1 MKRTNRFRKI
11 RSNNETIEEKLQLLN
26 EIPVN
31 NTGGLYTIEPEFTY
45 QPPDEPGEVTR
56 EVDFD
61 QDDSA
66 GDTTGLFDDDGT
78 ILTIEPPITE
88 ESPDRSFIL
97 GPMAS
102 MWYAWG
108 NFTQIGYIRESDRR
122 MVNLGRITGQLK
134 NWDGV
139 SNFNSYGQLTLEQA
153 VWFRDTPKYLNEY
166 DNYRAFYPGPPS
178 STPDQYGRYLCT
190 ITGTP
195 KPTSYTPPER
205 RNRPVQGSPQDA
217 GYPWGPPEKGMS
229 TTDPVGDLIT
239 LGIAAVLAKGLTVAL
254 TAAAPVVI
262 PRIIKVLTNLKPTPA
277 PVPKPPVPKGPPTAA
292 RPVTPIKTY
301 SATNYGNQ
309 PLFKPRPQPQ
319 PFKPSNPKPTRGM
332 GDTYNPFSNSYQP
345 KGELITEGLEE
356 LPIDLIPIIHNIL
369 VDMGGYT
376 SENIDKL
383 IKVIEKFKKPV
394 KESKDVI
401 TESRKRIFRDI
412 RKPYEIK
419 EQPTKFRV
427 KPKLRSNRSVGKDM
441 MINPDI
447 PREFKDT
454 PNIWNKGNYKQN
466 ERQSQDR
473 KNTVLEVLGAAD
485 HHWEYLLEKN
495 HKKSKEKVNE
505 KLSKKYDDEMKIL
518 YEKYKQRE
526 EKINRFLN
534 AQKKN

>member
-61 QDDSA
+61 QDNSA

-139 SNFNSYGQLTLEQA
+139 SNFTSYGQLTLEQA

-178 STPDQYGRYLCT
+178 NTPDQYGRYLCT

-205 RNRPVQGSPQDA
+205 RNPPVQGSPQDA
-217 GYPWGPPEKGMS
+217 GYPWVPTEKGMS
-229 TTDPVGDLIT
+229 TTDPVGDIIT
-239 LGIAAVLAKGLTVAL
+239 LGVAAVLAKGLTVAL

-262 PRIIKVLTNLKPTPA
+262 PRIIRVLTNLKPRPRPTY
-277 PVPKPPVPKGPPTAA
+277 GPPKAQYPT
-292 RPVTPIKTY
+292 T
-301 SATNYGNQ
+301 
-309 PLFKPRPQPQ
+309 
-319 PFKPSNPKPTRGM
+319 PKPTQPFTPKPSYPKPGRGM
-332 GDTYNPFSNSYQP
+332 ADRVDMFNSYQP

-447 PREFKDT
+447 PKEFKDT

-466 ERQSQDR
+466 EKKSQDR
-473 KNTVLEVLGAAD
+473 KNTVLEVLGAVD

-518 YEKYKQRE
+518 YEKYKQKE

>member
-1 MKRTNRFRKI
+1 
-11 RSNNETIEEKLQLLN
+11 
-26 EIPVN
+26 
-31 NTGGLYTIEPEFTY
+31 
-45 QPPDEPGEVTR
+45 
-56 EVDFD
+56 
-61 QDDSA
+61 
-66 GDTTGLFDDDGT
+66 
-78 ILTIEPPITE
+78 
-88 ESPDRSFIL
+88 
-97 GPMAS
+97 
-102 MWYAWG
+102 
-108 NFTQIGYIRESDRR
+108 
-122 MVNLGRITGQLK
+122 
-134 NWDGV
+134 
-139 SNFNSYGQLTLEQA
+139 
-153 VWFRDTPKYLNEY
+153 
-166 DNYRAFYPGPPS
+166 
-178 STPDQYGRYLCT
+178 
-190 ITGTP
+190 
-195 KPTSYTPPER
+195 
-205 RNRPVQGSPQDA
+205 
-217 GYPWGPPEKGMS
+217 
-229 TTDPVGDLIT
+229 
-239 LGIAAVLAKGLTVAL
+239 
-254 TAAAPVVI
+254 
-262 PRIIKVLTNLKPTPA
+262 
-277 PVPKPPVPKGPPTAA
+277 
-292 RPVTPIKTY
+292 
-301 SATNYGNQ
+301 
-309 PLFKPRPQPQ
+309 
-319 PFKPSNPKPTRGM
+319 
-332 GDTYNPFSNSYQP
+332 
-345 KGELITEGLEE
+345 
-356 LPIDLIPIIHNIL
+356 
-369 VDMGGYT
+369 MGGYT